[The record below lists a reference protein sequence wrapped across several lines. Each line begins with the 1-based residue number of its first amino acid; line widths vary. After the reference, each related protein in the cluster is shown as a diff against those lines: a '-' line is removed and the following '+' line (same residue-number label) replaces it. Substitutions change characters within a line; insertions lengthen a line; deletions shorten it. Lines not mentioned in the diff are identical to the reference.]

1 MDHRDLAESQLGL
14 IRAQFSQLNETAR
27 SLVKDIV
34 ISSGERKYGGFYSKV
49 TGGNSGHSQ

>member
-34 ISSGERKYGGFYSKV
+34 ISSGERKYGGLYSKV
-49 TGGNSGHSQ
+49 TRGNSGHSQ